1 MTDILV
7 KPRELRQ
14 TAEDIRTRAKKIE
27 QATEAVSG
35 VVLGAGFRLVLS
47 GNRAD
52 KLFSRFRQTKGT
64 LETFDD
70 LVIRFVEELREIA
83 DRFALADQVKKKIVY
98 LINGINYD
106 GSQSSFESLTAEIK
120 KIYGAE
126 VDVRVVGAHPY
137 DSNLQRFKSDAN
149 LTGTNFGGLLSP
161 VDWATGAGAWVGNKA
176 VGIYNSGL
184 DTANTVLGVAQ
195 VANEYITGGSAQSE
209 KVYKWI
215 QQDLEDLKKQ
225 GLINQDD
232 VDIVLFG
239 HSGGGAI
246 ATNIIDDI
254 EEKLGYNVSGIIT
267 AGSPMANYDHALKYA
282 ETIIDMRAEG
292 DWFATLGP
300 LGSVRSDETRNLIGI
315 GMDVGGFLG
324 GGVGKIIGGIGAVTI
339 DDVWQDRSD
348 RIIYAPIGGD
358 ASGGVF
364 DDHGY
369 YWVSPEAAGYI
380 GQAFGEGAL

>member
-14 TAEDIRTRAKKIE
+14 TAEDIRARAKKIE
-27 QATEAVSG
+27 QATDAVSG

-70 LVIRFVEELREIA
+70 LLIRFAEELREIA
-83 DRFALADQVKKKIVY
+83 DKFALADQVKKKIVY

-106 GSQSSFESLTAEIK
+106 GSKSSFEKLTAEIK

-126 VDVRVVGAHPY
+126 VDVRVVDAHPY
-137 DSNLQRFKSDAN
+137 DSNLLQYKTN
-149 LTGTNFGGLLSP
+149 LKGTDYGGLLTP
-161 VDWATGAGAWVGNKA
+161 LDWITGAGASTINKGSE
-176 VGIYNSGL
+176 VILSGVNTIYGIG
-184 DTANTVLGVAQ
+184 Q

-215 QQDLEDLKKQ
+215 QQDLEDLRKQ
-225 GLINQDD
+225 GLINQND

-246 ATNIIDDI
+246 ATNIVDDI

-267 AGSPMANYDHALKYA
+267 AGSPMANYDHALNYA

-300 LGSVRSDETRNLIGI
+300 LGPVRSDETRNSIGI
-315 GMDVGGFLG
+315 GMNVGGLLG
-324 GGVGKIIGGIGAVTI
+324 GPSGKIVGGIGAVTI
-339 DDVWQDRSD
+339 DDVWQDQSD
-348 RIIYAPIGGD
+348 RIIYAPIAGD
-358 ASGGVF
+358 RARGVF

-369 YWVSPEAAGYI
+369 YWVSSEAAGYI